1 MSREVRDRMVTAS
14 VDKLFANIPH
24 LKSERD
30 WLVWKFQVMHAL
42 KATDL
47 WGYITETVEG
57 ATEIQRQKAFHCILQ
72 CIGQKYVPM
81 VMSCMT
87 PKQMWD
93 TLCQFFERK
102 TVNNKVFTL
111 MQFYG
116 LRMKKGARI
125 SDHLRKLDELT
136 DQLTAIGEEVKEIHK
151 VAVLVRS
158 VQESYSTLVT
168 ALLARGD
175 DDLTMVFVKQSLLD
189 EEQRRGKGGSD
200 FGATESQGDESALKA
215 GRGKFGKGRKP
226 GNCYNCGQSGHFA
239 RNCPTQSVK
248 GQKSNPPRHR
258 AKKAEEAQDD
268 YDSEEE
274 SQTFVAMS
282 GLKAEERCE
291 DWITDSG
298 ASRHMTFQK
307 ELLRDYREFKTP
319 QSVGLGDGHAVEA
332 LGAGRIKFT
341 TEIRGGKK
349 IPSWMTDVL
358 YVPKL
363 AGNLFSVCAAT
374 QNQKVISFGHKYC
387 WIRDKR
393 HRPVAS
399 GSTVSKLYKLKCE
412 VHKPSGESAQ
422 TAKESQDSGIELW
435 HQRLAHV
442 NYNQLR
448 QLEKNASGLSLPRES
463 KRRFCE
469 ACIQGK
475 MHRKPH
481 KPLKEIRSTEKL
493 QLVHTDVCGPM
504 QTKSFGGSRYFITFT
519 DDYSRC
525 CKVYFLKE
533 KSEALEKFKEF
544 KASVETESGQSIKTL
559 RADRGG
565 EYLSKEFSCYLKKY
579 GIRAELTAAHS
590 PQQNGVSERMKL
602 MSPLP
607 LRKHSVEITLNSGKW
622 QQMLNTSH

>member
-1 MSREVRDRMVTAS
+1 M
-14 VDKLFANIPH
+14 
-24 LKSERD
+24 
-30 WLVWKFQVMHAL
+30 
-42 KATDL
+42 
-47 WGYITETVEG
+47 
-57 ATEIQRQKAFHCILQ
+57 
-72 CIGQKYVPM
+72 
-81 VMSCMT
+81 
-87 PKQMWD
+87 
-93 TLCQFFERK
+93 
-102 TVNNKVFTL
+102 
-111 MQFYG
+111 
-116 LRMKKGARI
+116 
-125 SDHLRKLDELT
+125 
-136 DQLTAIGEEVKEIHK
+136 
-151 VAVLVRS
+151 
-158 VQESYSTLVT
+158 
-168 ALLARGD
+168 
-175 DDLTMVFVKQSLLD
+175 
-189 EEQRRGKGGSD
+189 
-200 FGATESQGDESALKA
+200 
-215 GRGKFGKGRKP
+215 
-226 GNCYNCGQSGHFA
+226 
-239 RNCPTQSVK
+239 
-248 GQKSNPPRHR
+248 
-258 AKKAEEAQDD
+258 
-268 YDSEEE
+268 
-274 SQTFVAMS
+274 
-282 GLKAEERCE
+282 
-291 DWITDSG
+291 
-298 ASRHMTFQK
+298 
-307 ELLRDYREFKTP
+307 
-319 QSVGLGDGHAVEA
+319 
-332 LGAGRIKFT
+332 
-341 TEIRGGKK
+341 
-349 IPSWMTDVL
+349 L

-399 GSTVSKLYKLKCE
+399 GSTVGKLYKLKCE

-544 KASVETESGQSIKTL
+544 KASFETKSIKAL

-565 EYLSKEFSCYLKKY
+565 EYLSEEFSCYLKKY

-590 PQQNGVSERMKL
+590 PQQNGVSERMNQTL
-602 MSPLP
+602 
-607 LRKHSVEITLNSGKW
+607 VEAARS
-622 QQMLNTSH
+622 MLTHAGLSYAY